1 MNPLEPEL
9 QMVLSFHVSA
19 GDQNWSSGIA
29 VGLLTA
35 EPSLQS
41 QGMVLSGPGDSGIA
55 FELVLT
61 LWREWLP

>member
-1 MNPLEPEL
+1 MG
-9 QMVLSFHVSA
+9 A
-19 GDQNWSSGIA
+19 GDRNWSCGIA

-55 FELVLT
+55 LELVLT
-61 LWREWLP
+61 LWRDWLPWC